1 MKKIILTSLF
11 ILVFLVAASGAR
23 PVYAASAVV
32 GSGTSGSCTEA
43 AFNTALAAA
52 NSGGGTITFNCGTA
66 VKTIIFTSSKSI
78 LTNNVTINGNDRIVL
93 SGGNTTG
100 LFLVNG
106 GLTFRLQH
114 IILSNGNSGLSAGA
128 IESIGAKVVLET
140 VQMLNNHATNQGG
153 AVHCNV
159 GTGGTLT
166 VSQSLFQN
174 NSATAGGAIFNDG
187 CVASISNSTFIS
199 NQASS
204 GSGGLGGAINNAAP
218 AMLTVTNSRFQSNS
232 ALDGGGVYN
241 AAGSTAT
248 LNAVTFQSNTGGYGG
263 GFENSGTITVND
275 GLFDSNIVAGS
286 GGGIWNLSGTVTLN
300 RVTVSKNSAYEG
312 GGINTYGTHLEITNA
327 NIINNVTTGTNG
339 GGIYDGGGTAFITNA
354 TISGN
359 HAVGATAN
367 GGGIYHNS
375 DENLTLTNVTLV
387 SNQADFFGGGLY
399 HLGRYA
405 VLTNVTIGNNSAAV
419 AGNAIYEDSPMTPVS
434 PGMVQLMNSVIFGSA
449 NNCDGGIFD
458 SLGHNIS
465 KGTCTALSQPTDQ
478 NNFSGNLHLSALSFN
493 GGAFP
498 MQTITPL
505 VGSPLIDAGGACS
518 ATDQRGGIRPVG
530 AACDIGA
537 VEYGAAVYRLFL
549 PSILR

>member
-11 ILVFLVAASGAR
+11 ILAFLVVAPGAR
-23 PVYAASAVV
+23 PVHAASVVV

-43 AFNTALAAA
+43 AFDTALAAA
-52 NSGGGTITFNCGTA
+52 NSGGGTITFNCGAA

-114 IILSNGNSGLSAGA
+114 IVLSNGNSGVGAGA

-140 VQMLNNHATNQGG
+140 VQLLNNHAINQGG

-166 VSQSLFQN
+166 VNNSLFQN
-174 NSATAGGAIFNDG
+174 NTATAGGAIFNDG
-187 CVASISNSTFIS
+187 CVASISNSTFNS

-204 GSGGLGGAINNAAP
+204 GSGGLGGAIHNAAP
-218 AMLTVTNSRFQSNS
+218 SILTVNTSRFQSNR
-232 ALDGGGVYN
+232 ALDGGGIYN

-248 LNAVTFQSNTGGYGG
+248 LNSVTVQSNTGGYGG

-275 GLFDSNIVAGS
+275 GLFDSNIVTGS
-286 GGGIWNLSGTVTLN
+286 GGGIWNLNGTVTLN
-300 RVTVSKNSAYEG
+300 RTTVSNNSAYEG
-312 GGINTYGTHLEITNA
+312 GGINTYGTHLEITDA
-327 NIINNVTTGTNG
+327 NIVNNVTTGTNG
-339 GGIYDGGGTAFITNA
+339 GGIYDGGGTAFLTNA

-359 HAVGATAN
+359 HAVGATAS

-375 DENLTLTNVTLV
+375 DDNLTLTNVTLV

-405 VLTNVTIGNNSAAV
+405 VLTNVTIGNNAAGA
-419 AGNAIYEDSPMTPVS
+419 AGNAIYEDSPNTFV
-434 PGMVQLMNSVIFGSA
+434 VQLKNSVIFGSA
-449 NNCDGGIFD
+449 NNCDGGIFG
-458 SLGHNIS
+458 SLGNNIS
-465 KGTCTALSQPTDQ
+465 KGTCTALNQPTDQ
-478 NNFSGNLHLSALSFN
+478 NNYSGNLHLSTLAFN

-498 MQTITPL
+498 MQTIAPL
-505 VGSPLIDAGGACS
+505 AGSPLIDAGGVCS
-518 ATDQRGGIRPVG
+518 ATDQRGGLRPVG

-537 VEYGAAVYRLFL
+537 VEYGAAVDRLFL
-549 PSILR
+549 PLIRR